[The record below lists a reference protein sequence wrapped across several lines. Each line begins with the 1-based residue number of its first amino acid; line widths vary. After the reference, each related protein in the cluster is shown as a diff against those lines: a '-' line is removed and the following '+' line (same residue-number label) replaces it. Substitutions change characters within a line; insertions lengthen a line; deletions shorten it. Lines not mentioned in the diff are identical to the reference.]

1 MCSLRLAKLVVFP
14 DNAAKIALGNT
25 LLSWTGVFL
34 ATILCCTY
42 FEVEVKQCHRLCQRV
57 MDEFY
62 PCGKQCGLG
71 SLKAMA
77 FYGVPALTVTTGSLL
92 ADLLLCFGVAKI
104 NRLLCKA
111 WLLVKSALTAFVA
124 LAFVTNGLIAINE
137 IRSEGSVSNVVR
149 TYLLIIPACLI
160 SLDPIINVWS
170 GFQMVCTFQRN
181 LVITDN
187 LRVNYFVSSAMLIST
202 FCLIPP
208 VFVSLISLIFVLP
221 TVVY

>member
-1 MCSLRLAKLVVFP
+1 MGYRLNHLDEPVLRVVY
-14 DNAAKIALGNT
+14 A
-25 LLSWTGVFL
+25 
-34 ATILCCTY
+34 Y
-42 FEVEVKQCHRLCQRV
+42 FEVDMKQCNTHCRRV

-181 LVITDN
+181 LVIIDN
-187 LRVNYFVSSAMLIST
+187 SRINYFVSSAMLIST

-208 VFVSLISLIFVLP
+208 LFVSLIYLILMLH